1 MGMIYL
7 LNNQKYDG
15 IENLPVIK
23 INYLTPKIN
32 FSNIDYLLF
41 TSKNGVIGLDKISDK
56 WKNIPAITI
65 GEPTAKVV
73 EKLGGKVKYV
83 AKSSYGDELAKEI
96 LNNFEPSNILFSKA
110 KIVLSDIVEVLEKN
124 KFNVIQKITYETICN
139 KIDKSLVENSIFIF
153 TSPSTIKCFFK
164 QFKWNSTFKAIAIGN
179 RTASYFP
186 EKIVVSN
193 IQTIDNCIKIA
204 KNMI

>member
-1 MGMIYL
+1 MIYL

-186 EKIVVSN
+186 EKIIVSN

>member
-1 MGMIYL
+1 MIYL

-32 FSNIDYLLF
+32 LNNIDYLLF

-73 EKLGGKVKYV
+73 EKLGGKVKYI

-124 KFNVIQKITYETICN
+124 KFNVIQKITYETTCN

-153 TSPSTIKCFFK
+153 TSPSTVKCFFK

-204 KNMI
+204 KNML

>member
-1 MGMIYL
+1 MIYL

-15 IENLPVIK
+15 VENLPVIK
-23 INYLTPKIN
+23 INYLTTKID
-32 FSNIDYLLF
+32 FDNIDYLLF
-41 TSKNGVIGLDKISDK
+41 TSKNGVIGLDKISK
-56 WKNIPAITI
+56 EWQNIPAITI
-65 GEPTAKVV
+65 GNPTAKMV
-73 EKLGGKVKYV
+73 EKLGGEIKYI

-96 LNNFEPSNILFSKA
+96 LDNFEPSTILFSKA
-110 KIVLSDIVEVLEKN
+110 KVVLSDIVEILEKN
-124 KFNVIQKITYETICN
+124 NFNVIQKVTYETICN
-139 KIDKSLVENSIFIF
+139 KIEKNLEKNSVFIF

-164 QFKWNSTFKAIAIGN
+164 QFIWDDTFKAIAIGS

-186 EKIVVSN
+186 GKIVVSD

>member
-1 MGMIYL
+1 MIYL